1 MIYLLDTNICIH
13 LFKGDQK
20 LADKVNSVGLHNCY
34 LSEITVVELLFGVE
48 NSSLSRRHENL
59 SNVNWLRRAFSDRTL
74 LIGACFYE
82 YARQKTALKRMGR
95 PVGDF
100 DWLIG
105 ATAIAHGLTLVTRNT
120 RDFSNLQG
128 IVLENWIDTP

>member
-74 LIGACFYE
+74 LIGTCFYE
-82 YARQKTALKRMGR
+82 YARQKTILKRMGR
-95 PVGDF
+95 PVSDF
-100 DWLIG
+100 DLLIG